1 MTSRSPSHGSLWI
14 YSRRREAILSGSI
27 WALSLFLAWMASWAE
42 HSRFISASNHP
53 RASDCQGAFYCF
65 RSNLRR
71 GRGEKKD
78 SSSNYIWFTLSH
90 TRDDQG
96 RCFQASEL
104 EQEFKWRRQK
114 TRSFQNVA
122 CSLMKANCSL
132 TLTRSHLFV
141 LRNLSR
147 VKLGVFLSTVSHR
160 FMRSA
165 SEAYLELTSN
175 RPASS
180 LDGLFQNLVKQN
192 RPIMTHKWKARN
204 DLSLRSNG
212 ISGKVTV
219 WRERERR
226 RSEQ

>member
-1 MTSRSPSHGSLWI
+1 MLNCHSKDPSLVRDIFWNFWQKISLSNRSVGTKQEMAKSILAKQKLSTHFTKYVPFLYVISLEK
-14 YSRRREAILSGSI
+14 RRNLARITFD
-27 WALSLFLAWMASWAE
+27 SLC
-42 HSRFISASNHP
+42 RI
-53 RASDCQGAFYCF
+53 
-65 RSNLRR
+65 
-71 GRGEKKD
+71 
-78 SSSNYIWFTLSH
+78 
-90 TRDDQG
+90 RDDQG

-160 FMRSA
+160 FTRSA

-219 WRERERR
+219 WRERERG